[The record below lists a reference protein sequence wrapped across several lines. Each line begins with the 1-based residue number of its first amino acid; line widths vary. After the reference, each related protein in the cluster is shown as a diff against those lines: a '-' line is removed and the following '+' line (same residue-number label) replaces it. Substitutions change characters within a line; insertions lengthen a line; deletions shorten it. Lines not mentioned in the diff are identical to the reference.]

1 MKSPLSGYLG
11 GKSRLV
17 RDILARIPAHTCYC
31 EPFAGAAW
39 PLFAKEPSRV
49 EVLNDINGDLVNLY
63 RIVQCHLE
71 EFVRQFKWIL
81 TAREEFERQ
90 QRTRPDT
97 LTDIQRAASFYY
109 RLKCSFG
116 GKVTGQVFGT
126 STTAPPRLN
135 LLRIEEELSGAH
147 LRLARVLIEHRPYAQ
162 VIGQYDRPETF
173 FYLDPPYMGTEDAY
187 GKGVFRRE
195 DYEALATQLAS
206 IRGRFLL
213 SLNDTPEVRGVFGA
227 FRIEG
232 VKTRYSCG
240 RDNTLRV
247 GEVLVS
253 NYGPG
258 N

>member
-1 MKSPLSGYLG
+1 MMKSPLSGYLG

-17 RDILARIPAHTCYC
+17 RDILARIPEHTCYC

-49 EVLNDINGDLVNLY
+49 EVINDINGELVNLY

-116 GKVTGQVFGT
+116 GKVVGQVFGT
-126 STTAPPRLN
+126 SATTPPRLN

-147 LRLARVLIEHRPYAQ
+147 LRLTRVLIEHRPYAQ

-173 FYLDPPYMGTEDAY
+173 FYLDPPYLGTENAY
-187 GKGVFRRE
+187 GKGVFCR
-195 DYEALATQLAS
+195 DDFTALAAQLEG
-206 IRGRFLL
+206 IKGRFLL
-213 SLNDTPEVRGVFGA
+213 SLNDTSDVREVFRA
-227 FRIEG
+227 FRIEA
-232 VKTRYSCG
+232 VRTRYTCG
-240 RDNTLRV
+240 RDNDRQA
-247 GEVLVS
+247 GEVFIS
-253 NYGPG
+253 NY